1 MLVASSRSSKSLCRI
16 YCYRA
21 SPIHRHRSSAVCE
34 STDPECVAT
43 AYFRDIQVHKSPK
56 KLGRRAKEPY
66 QVWLV
71 SYYTLARCAGLF
83 LLQFSHQHGYKRWK
97 NMPPA
102 GPSLQAFRLS
112 LYVALPVA
120 ATVLYSQPSIM
131 NQIISFFNYTVYPP
145 AGPPPPTADEMEKL
159 MKERRAKR

>member
-1 MLVASSRSSKSLCRI
+1 MLIQVRCRELELDTVSQAAQSRPVAASSRSTQD
-16 YCYRA
+16 YCYT
-21 SPIHRHRSSAVCE
+21 HC
-34 STDPECVAT
+34 T
-43 AYFRDIQVHKSPK
+43 
-56 KLGRRAKEPY
+56 
-66 QVWLV
+66 
-71 SYYTLARCAGLF
+71 
-83 LLQFSHQHGYKRWK
+83 
-97 NMPPA
+97 MPPA

-120 ATVLYSQPSIM
+120 ATVLYSQPSVM

>member
-1 MLVASSRSSKSLCRI
+1 MQYAS
-16 YCYRA
+16 
-21 SPIHRHRSSAVCE
+21 
-34 STDPECVAT
+34 AT
-43 AYFRDIQVHKSPK
+43 APACS
-56 KLGRRAKEPY
+56 RRCSVNQPA
-66 QVWLV
+66 LRAAH
-71 SYYTLARCAGLF
+71 L
-83 LLQFSHQHGYKRWK
+83 
-97 NMPPA
+97 PPA

-145 AGPPPPTADEMEKL
+145 AGPPPPTADEMDKL

>member
-1 MLVASSRSSKSLCRI
+1 M
-16 YCYRA
+16 
-21 SPIHRHRSSAVCE
+21 
-34 STDPECVAT
+34 
-43 AYFRDIQVHKSPK
+43 
-56 KLGRRAKEPY
+56 
-66 QVWLV
+66 
-71 SYYTLARCAGLF
+71 SYSTLAPLRPLRK
-83 LLQFSHQHGYKRWK
+83 LLEPKNTAISAA

-145 AGPPPPTADEMEKL
+145 AGPPPPTADEMEKM

>member
-1 MLVASSRSSKSLCRI
+1 MPKNPELASVLQD
-16 YCYRA
+16 A
-21 SPIHRHRSSAVCE
+21 SCAE
-34 STDPECVAT
+34 LLKKELKQYAT
-43 AYFRDIQVHKSPK
+43 
-56 KLGRRAKEPY
+56 G
-66 QVWLV
+66 
-71 SYYTLARCAGLF
+71 SYAS
-83 LLQFSHQHGYKRWK
+83 Q

-145 AGPPPPTADEMEKL
+145 AGPPPPTADEMEQL

>member
-1 MLVASSRSSKSLCRI
+1 
-16 YCYRA
+16 
-21 SPIHRHRSSAVCE
+21 
-34 STDPECVAT
+34 
-43 AYFRDIQVHKSPK
+43 
-56 KLGRRAKEPY
+56 
-66 QVWLV
+66 
-71 SYYTLARCAGLF
+71 
-83 LLQFSHQHGYKRWK
+83 
-97 NMPPA
+97 MPPA

-131 NQIISFFNYTVYPP
+131 NQNISFFNYTVYPP

>member
-1 MLVASSRSSKSLCRI
+1 MS
-16 YCYRA
+16 YR
-21 SPIHRHRSSAVCE
+21 
-34 STDPECVAT
+34 
-43 AYFRDIQVHKSPK
+43 
-56 KLGRRAKEPY
+56 
-66 QVWLV
+66 
-71 SYYTLARCAGLF
+71 TLAKLRRFAQELKHA
-83 LLQFSHQHGYKRWK
+83 LYGYKRWK